1 MNTRIQR
8 ALEERRTNLKSGD
21 KGFTLIE
28 LLVVVIII
36 GILAAIA
43 IPVYIGVQN
52 SASDSAA
59 KSNLTNAKNAVVAF
73 YTDTKNTGSTISDT
87 TGLSDYGYKFDAND
101 SHKVTVD
108 GTSVAL
114 NAFCLTAVGAD
125 STKPFYITQDSSPTN
140 TKPAGC
146 A

>member
-8 ALEERRTNLKSGD
+8 ALAERRDNLKSGD

-52 SASDSAA
+52 SANDSAA
-59 KSNLTNAKNAVVAF
+59 KSNLTNAKNAVVAW
-73 YTDTKNTGSTISDT
+73 YTDSANANATFPQDLSGLAHYGYNNQSDT
-87 TGLSDYGYKFDAND
+87 T
-101 SHKVTVD
+101 HVVTAD
-108 GTSVAL
+108 GTITQQ
-114 NAFCLTAVGAD
+114 AFCLQANGAD
-125 STKPFYITQDSSPTN
+125 TTKPFYIDQDGSPTN
-140 TKPAGC
+140 TKPADC
-146 A
+146 N

>member
-1 MNTRIQR
+1 MITRISK
-8 ALEERRTNLKSGD
+8 ALAARRDAINEGE

-73 YTDTKNTGSTISDT
+73 YTDSANATFPTIDN
-87 TGLSDYGYKFDAND
+87 LSNYGYKYDD
-101 SHKVTVD
+101 KDTHKVAIIG
-108 GTSVAL
+108 GTDLSY
-114 NAFCLTAVGAD
+114 FCLSATGHDTGTVY
-125 STKPFYITQDSSPTN
+125 YITQDSSPST
-140 TKPAGC
+140 TACTATAP
-146 A
+146 